1 MMKTMIFTTYY
12 LLTTATRAKLTVA
25 TAITT
30 VTTITTRRTF
40 NTIVCLLYST
50 TGPPVTNIAMK
61 S

>member
-12 LLTTATRAKLTVA
+12 LHTTATTAKLTVA
-25 TAITT
+25 TATT

-40 NTIVCLLYST
+40 NSIVCLLYST
-50 TGPPVTNIAMK
+50 TGPPVTNITMK